1 MFFHSSF
8 GWNDQKEFFPL
19 NLKRLVLEGR
29 GRRKIN
35 KPKAHSG
42 RCSREKEMFPL
53 RHPRGWVLSER
64 ELRLSGL
71 GLLSGQLS
79 DPTAES
85 PEPLGATHGF
95 HPGLPWVQVLS
106 SAVQTQTLPSCESC
120 PTAGESEVMRTGLCD
135 PGGDSVWPGGVGEHD
150 GGGVSLGPCQ
160 ARGTG
165 AGS

>member
-1 MFFHSSF
+1 MFQ
-8 GWNDQKEFFPL
+8 GKGDVPTAAPPGL
-19 NLKRLVLEGR
+19 GAVREG
-29 GRRKIN
+29 
-35 KPKAHSG
+35 AAS
-42 RCSREKEMFPL
+42 L
-53 RHPRGWVLSER
+53 
-64 ELRLSGL
+64 GL

-120 PTAGESEVMRTGLCD
+120 PTAGESEVMRTGLFD